1 MLRDAAQCLYPGKAI
16 RGSADTQRRLR
27 PASPPLQDTDMEL
40 MIGAGLA
47 LALLYFWLIGHWFAR
62 VVMFLLLAV
71 VGFIAGAAL
80 ASASPNPPT
89 FALVLFGLI
98 GAALAWPLS
107 GIPIYY
113 WRHQFRLMGGSLA
126 PTALERLWLS

>member
-1 MLRDAAQCLYPGKAI
+1 
-16 RGSADTQRRLR
+16 
-27 PASPPLQDTDMEL
+27 MEL

-47 LALLYFWLIGHWFAR
+47 LALLYFWLLGHWFAR